1 MAVKLKLKLSKRQMM
16 IPLIAALA
24 IAGLMM
30 SRGASQDTSPGS
42 LDDAA
47 NRACSDFAAGY
58 PQARN
63 KTARLALADRVTASS
78 GRTDNRQIS
87 QRAVEVGRTADDGS
101 TAWRTSADALTTA
114 CRDAGWTA

>member
-1 MAVKLKLKLSKRQMM
+1 VKLIKLSKRQMM
-16 IPLIAALA
+16 IPIVAALA
-24 IAGLMM
+24 VGGLMV
-30 SRGASQDTSPGS
+30 SRSAHDDSPGS

-58 PQARN
+58 PRART

-78 GRTDNRQIS
+78 GRTGNKQIS

-101 TAWRTSADALTTA
+101 TAWQDSAQALTTA
-114 CRDAGWTA
+114 CRDAGWRTA